1 MIYSLLP
8 FAIPVVFLT
17 GVGMMFHKRTRL
29 HARLFLMLA
38 FFMMVT
44 SIRHRRAEAF
54 DMNPF
59 LGPNDF
65 VGVWWNSEDTL
76 RLNGDHT
83 YKLTRQGTKYE
94 GTWKSDD
101 WNLYL
106 TPDLHEVEFFPRMVR
121 VNGELNIIT
130 HAVKSDPGGWDASPR
145 LKKTDTL
152 PIPAATET
160 ATLRTTVKLPPT
172 EQGTPLKEHGQSS

>member
-38 FFMMVT
+38 FFMMMT
-44 SIRHRRAEAF
+44 SIRHRHAEDF
-54 DMNPF
+54 DMNPAV
-59 LGPNDF
+59 GPDDF
-65 VGVWWNSEDTL
+65 AGVWWNSEDTL

-83 YKLTRQGTKYE
+83 YKLTREGSKYE

-106 TPDLHEVEFFPRMVR
+106 TPDLHEMEFFPRMVR
-121 VNGELNIIT
+121 VNGELRIIT
-130 HAVKSDPGGWDASPR
+130 HAVKGDPDGWDASPR

-152 PIPAATET
+152 PIPVATET
-160 ATLRTTVKLPPT
+160 ATFKTTVKPT
-172 EQGTPLKEHGQSS
+172 STEKRSPIRGHDRSS